1 MEKKNEKN
9 ENQETKY
16 FKTDDDK
23 VISERHI
30 RWVKKMGSCLAV
42 CSKYNGCEDTATH
55 KICEWNNPTS
65 YKILNKHFE

>member
-1 MEKKNEKN
+1 MEKNH
-9 ENQETKY
+9 ETIF
-16 FKTDDDK
+16 FKTDNDK

-30 RWVKKMGSCLAV
+30 RWVKKMGACLAV
-42 CSKYNGCEDTATH
+42 CVKSNGCEDTATH